1 MLCEEGHILHPT
13 PLSIE
18 RCRGGS
24 TSFRQDIHYGAVR
37 RQNAH
42 SGSQFDVNFDTVNL
56 AVLGKSIWTSLE
68 T

>member
-1 MLCEEGHILHPT
+1 MKKGTFFILPLC
-13 PLSIE
+13 PLKDA
-18 RCRGGS
+18 GGS